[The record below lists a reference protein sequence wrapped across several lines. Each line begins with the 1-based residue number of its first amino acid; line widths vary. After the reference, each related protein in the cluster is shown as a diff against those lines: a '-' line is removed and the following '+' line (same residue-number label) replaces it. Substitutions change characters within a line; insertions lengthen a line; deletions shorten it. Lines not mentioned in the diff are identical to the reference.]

1 VATSARVALLTCQE
15 LAMTEVT
22 LTDIARPFLWIA
34 AVSFTAGFAGYVAL
48 APRLAGL

>member
-1 VATSARVALLTCQE
+1 MTCQE

>member
-1 VATSARVALLTCQE
+1 
-15 LAMTEVT
+15 MTEAS

-48 APRLAGL
+48 APHLPAL